1 LAARPFGR
9 SLGVRSHCR
18 RSSLCTAVRSQDAR
32 ETRSRIEAK
41 RSTAG
46 DFTSTGAMA
55 EPGHHRAND
64 AIWRPKRAL
73 MSTRKD
79 LEQRILEVKHS
90 LAGQDYQ
97 IAFLRDIAEAKK
109 HDPTHSVHFNLKKAA
124 SKRRQLKIELDRLQ
138 ARLRLQIRPPE

>member
-1 LAARPFGR
+1 LKQNGQQPDISRRPEQWLNLATTE
-9 SLGVRSHCR
+9 V
-18 RSSLCTAVRSQDAR
+18 
-32 ETRSRIEAK
+32 
-41 RSTAG
+41 
-46 DFTSTGAMA
+46 M
-55 EPGHHRAND
+55 N
-64 AIWRPKRAL
+64 AIWRAKRAL
-73 MSTRKD
+73 MKTRKD
-79 LEQRILEVKHS
+79 LQQRILEVTHS